1 MDKYILVTSKPWH
14 KDLFK
19 KLAEYKKEIKWVLI
33 DNENLFVLSE
43 LKKINPKKIF
53 IPHWS
58 KIIPKEI
65 YNNYECILFH
75 MTDLPFGRGGSP
87 LQNLIIN
94 GYKKTK
100 ISAIRV
106 EKGIDTGPIY
116 LKRNLLLNGSAR
128 DIFLRASETIFEMI
142 DEILKKGPYPIEQV
156 GVPTYFK
163 RRKPDQSNISNLDKL
178 NTIYDYIR
186 MLDCEGYPNA
196 CLELNGIVYEFY
208 NVKKLNNKLESN
220 VRIRSKK

>member
-1 MDKYILVTSKPWH
+1 MDKLVLLSNKNFH
-14 KDLFK
+14 FELFN
-19 KLAEYKKEIKWVLI
+19 KLKSYHENTKWVFI
-33 DNENLFVLSE
+33 NNEESFTKENLE
-43 LKKINPKKIF
+43 KIQPKKIF

-58 KIIPKEI
+58 KIIPQEI
-65 YNNYECILFH
+65 WINYECILFH
-75 MTDLPFGRGGSP
+75 ITDLPFGRGGSP

-94 GYKKTK
+94 GHNKTK

-116 LKRNLLLNGSAR
+116 LKRNLLLKGSAGE
-128 DIFLRASETIFEMI
+128 IFLKASETIFEMI
-142 DEILKKGPYPIEQV
+142 NEIIKKAPFPIEQE

-163 RRKPDQSNISNLDKL
+163 RRKPDQSNISNLDNL
-178 NTIYDYIR
+178 NTIFDYIR

-196 CLELNGIVYEFY
+196 YIELNGIVYEFY

-220 VRIRSKK
+220 VRIKFKK

>member
-1 MDKYILVTSKPWH
+1 MDKLVLLSNKNFH
-14 KDLFK
+14 IKLFNQLNSYHENIVWIFINDEESFTK
-19 KLAEYKKEIKWVLI
+19 
-33 DNENLFVLSE
+33 ENLD
-43 LKKINPKKIF
+43 KIKPKKIF

-65 YNNYECILFH
+65 WNNFECILFH
-75 MTDLPFGRGGSP
+75 ITDLPFGRGGSP

-94 GYKKTK
+94 GHKKTK

-116 LKRNLLLNGSAR
+116 LKRNLLLKGSAK

-142 DEILKKGPYPIEQV
+142 DEILKKAPFPIEQV

-163 RRKPDQSNISNLDKL
+163 RRKPEQSNINNLDKL
-178 NTIYDYIR
+178 NTIHDYIR

-196 CLELNGIVYEFY
+196 CIELNGIVYEFY
-208 NVKKLNNKLESN
+208 NVKKINNKLESN
-220 VRIRSKK
+220 VRISSKK

>member
-208 NVKKLNNKLESN
+208 NVKTK
-220 VRIRSKK
+220 

>member
-1 MDKYILVTSKPWH
+1 MDKLVLLSNKNFH
-14 KDLFK
+14 IKLFNQLNSYHENIRWIFINDEDSFTK
-19 KLAEYKKEIKWVLI
+19 
-33 DNENLFVLSE
+33 ENLD
-43 LKKINPKKIF
+43 KIQPKKIF

-58 KIIPKEI
+58 KIIPEEI
-65 YNNYECILFH
+65 WNNYECVLFH
-75 MTDLPFGRGGSP
+75 ITDLPFGRGGSP

-94 GYKKTK
+94 GHKKTK

-116 LKRNLLLNGSAR
+116 LKRNLLLKGSAR

-142 DEILKKGPYPIEQV
+142 DEILKKVPFPIEQA

-163 RRKPDQSNISNLDKL
+163 RRKPDQSNINNLDKL
-178 NTIYDYIR
+178 NKIYDYIR

-196 CLELNGIVYEFY
+196 CIELNGIVYEFY

-220 VRIRSKK
+220 VRISSKK

>member
-19 KLAEYKKEIKWVLI
+19 KLGEYKKEIKWVLI

>member
-1 MDKYILVTSKPWH
+1 MDKLVLLSNKKFH
-14 KDLFK
+14 IKLFN
-19 KLAEYKKEIKWVLI
+19 KLKSYHENIGWIFLNDEESFTK
-33 DNENLFVLSE
+33 ENLE
-43 LKKINPKKIF
+43 KIQPKKIF

-58 KIIPKEI
+58 KIIPEEI
-65 YNNYECILFH
+65 WNNYECVLFH
-75 MTDLPFGRGGSP
+75 ITDLPFGRGGSP
-87 LQNLIIN
+87 LQNLIIK
-94 GYKKTK
+94 GHKKTK

-116 LKRNLLLNGSAR
+116 LKRNLLLKGSAR

-142 DEILKKGPYPIEQV
+142 DEILKKVPFPIEQV

-163 RRKPDQSNISNLDKL
+163 RRKPDQSNINNLDKL

-196 CLELNGIVYEFY
+196 CIELNGIVYEFY

-220 VRIRSKK
+220 VRISSKK

>member
-1 MDKYILVTSKPWH
+1 MDKYVLVTSKTWH
-14 KDLFK
+14 KGLFE
-19 KLAEYKKEIKWVLI
+19 KLTKYKKEIKWILI
-33 DNENLFVLSE
+33 DNENLFILTE

-87 LQNLIIN
+87 LQNLIVN
-94 GYKKTK
+94 GCKKTK

-106 EKGIDTGPIY
+106 KKGIDTGPIY
-116 LKRNLLLNGSAR
+116 LKRDLLLNGSAN
-128 DIFLRASETIFEMI
+128 DIFLRASKTIFEMI
-142 DEILKKGPYPIEQV
+142 IEIIKKAPFPIEQV
-156 GVPTYFK
+156 GIPTYFK
-163 RRKPDQSNISNLDKL
+163 RRNPDQSNISSLDKL

-196 CLELNGIVYEFY
+196 YIELNGIVYEFY

-220 VRIRSKK
+220 VRIKFKK

>member
-100 ISAIRV
+100 ISATRV